1 MTIMKR
7 PLPERVINMRV
18 RDVMTRNV
26 RCCAPDTPVR
36 EAALLMRDGDCGA
49 IPVIEPSSGQGE
61 GRVIGIVTD
70 RDIACRIVA
79 NDQNPLEMTVGACMS
94 TPVIT
99 VRLDASLT
107 ECCTLMEQRKV
118 RRVPVVDEN
127 GRCVGIVSQADIAR
141 HAPEARTGDLV
152 QGISQPVA

>member
-1 MTIMKR
+1 MT
-7 PLPERVINMRV
+7 
-18 RDVMTRNV
+18 TNV

-36 EAALLMRDGDCGA
+36 QAAQLMREGDCGA
-49 IPVIEPSSGQGE
+49 IPVIEKSSGAGE
-61 GRVIGIVTD
+61 GRVIGIITD

-79 NDQNPLEMTVGACMS
+79 NGRNPLEMSVGACMS
-94 TPVIT
+94 TPVVT
-99 VRLDASLT
+99 VRSDSGLT

-118 RRVPVVDEN
+118 RRVPVVDES

-152 QGISQPVA
+152 QGISQPAA